1 MLRLPKLF
9 TSKLSFRIS
18 LKVVSLVA
26 ALLAVALM
34 TMLLYSRKTVKQ
46 EAVMT
51 AEQTLEGTM
60 EHIDGILLSVEQSAG
75 NIYFN
80 MCRHLDD
87 PEMMYVYS
95 RRLVEA
101 NPYISGCAI
110 AMEPYY
116 YKDRGELFMAYHHRS
131 ETGLKIVRSE
141 TFGDTPY
148 TQQDWYTEHHHLLSA
163 HL

>member
-26 ALLAVALM
+26 ALLAVALI

-46 EAVMT
+46 EAIMT

-87 PEMMYVYS
+87 PEMM
-95 RRLVEA
+95 LDLGGIA
-101 NPYISGCAI
+101 KGYIADKI
-110 AMEPYY
+110 ALFLRE
-116 YKDRGELFMAYHHRS
+116 KGEK
-131 ETGLKIVRSE
+131 E
-141 TFGDTPY
+141 
-148 TQQDWYTEHHHLLSA
+148 
-163 HL
+163 